1 MYIYIYCNSLMVSLQ
16 LFADTD
22 KDGYLCSR
30 YRDTRDA
37 HETEEDFQQ
46 T

>member
-1 MYIYIYCNSLMVSLQ
+1 MVSLQ

-22 KDGYLCSR
+22 KVGFLGSR
-30 YRDTRDA
+30 CRDPSDVQEIADRA
-37 HETEEDFQQ
+37 QQ